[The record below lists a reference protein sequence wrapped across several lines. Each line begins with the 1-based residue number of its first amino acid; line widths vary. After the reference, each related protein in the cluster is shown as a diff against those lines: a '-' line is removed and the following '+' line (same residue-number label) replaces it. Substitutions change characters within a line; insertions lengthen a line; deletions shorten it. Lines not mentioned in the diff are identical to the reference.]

1 MMYLYAEANGKKV
14 LSKPIEAM
22 SHETTRALLQ
32 AAYNQGAAIL
42 SPLEAKRPGPIT
54 VVTVYGS
61 RSKDGLRRI
70 TQIEQWGV
78 QYIPPAEHTGERLS
92 QDEIRHMAEHIYR
105 WTFKHLIQTTAIG
118 RPEAMH
124 MAVDSAN
131 TYAEAL
137 GLELCRCGT
146 PVRDDDSDN
155 GKTFQVRIC
164 RRCGNPIDHALT
176 GVNL

>member
-1 MMYLYAEANGKKV
+1 MYLYAESNGKRV

-78 QYIPPAEHTGERLS
+78 QHIPPAEHTGERLS
-92 QDEIRHMAEHIYR
+92 LTEVQYMTEHITR
-105 WTFKHLIQTTAIG
+105 WTFKHLIEATNIS
-118 RPEAMH
+118 RPAALQMATEAGKH
-124 MAVDSAN
+124 
-131 TYAEAL
+131 YAEAL
-137 GLELCRCGT
+137 EEFNRN
-146 PVRDDDSDN
+146 PVSEEV
-155 GKTFQVRIC
+155 TE
-164 RRCGNPIDHALT
+164 
-176 GVNL
+176 